1 MILSLTNMPEYHIKS
16 AKLQTKVTAQN
27 AKIAIIKALDET
39 DAKKLGYLISA
50 LEDGKPEE
58 STIYFST
65 IKELEKI
72 GLLKKEKL

>member
-1 MILSLTNMPEYHIKS
+1 MPEYHIKS

-58 STIYFST
+58 STTYFST
-65 IKELEKI
+65 IKELENI
-72 GLLKKEKL
+72 GLFKKEKL